1 VAQTDIDF
9 CGIGFSLWDFGLAKA
24 EAYATQT
31 VREPLTAIFAKNLSV
46 NNMATTETNAIEVVK
61 LKKQFGDFVA
71 VKEVSFTVH
80 TGEIFGLLGPN
91 GAGKTT
97 LIRMMTTLTPPTSG
111 SAEVGGYDVVSDADG
126 VRHAIGV
133 IPQALTSD
141 PELTARENM
150 SIHAKLY
157 GLTSAQRQK
166 LIPELLESVGL
177 TEFSDKLVGSFSGG
191 MRRRLEI
198 ARGLVH
204 SPKIM
209 FLDEPTTGLDPVS
222 RTAVWEMISKLKA
235 SAGLTI
241 LLTTHYM
248 DEADNLCDRIAIV
261 DHGQLVA
268 LDTPINL
275 KDSVPSVDIVEAEF
289 ENPPADWNAM
299 LQKLDG
305 VASVAEHDGHWHI
318 STTNGPVTVRELMD
332 LSRDRGVNVRRVS
345 VQGTTLD
352 DVFLYYTGRQLR
364 DAASDSVKRDVSHL
378 YK

>member
-1 VAQTDIDF
+1 M
-9 CGIGFSLWDFGLAKA
+9 
-24 EAYATQT
+24 
-31 VREPLTAIFAKNLSV
+31 N
-46 NNMATTETNAIEVVK
+46 TTESNAIEVVK

-111 SAEVGGYDVVSDADG
+111 SARVAGHDVVTDADG

-150 SIHAKLY
+150 TIHAKLY
-157 GLTSAQRQK
+157 GLTAAERDR
-166 LIPELLESVGL
+166 LIPQLLESVNL
-177 TEFSDKLVGSFSGG
+177 TEFADKLVGSFSGG

-222 RTAVWEMISKLKA
+222 RTAVWEMITKLKE

-248 DEADNLCDRIAIV
+248 DEADKLCDRIAIV

-268 LDTPINL
+268 LDTPAKL
-275 KDSVPSVDIVEAEF
+275 KDSVPAVDIVEAEF
-289 ENPPADWNAM
+289 ESAPADWKAS
-299 LQKLDG
+299 LEKLEG
-305 VASVAEHDGHWHI
+305 VASVADHGDGIWHI
-318 STTNGPVTVRELMD
+318 STTSGPLTVRELMD
-332 LSRDRGVNVRRVS
+332 TARDRRVNVRRVS

-364 DAASDSVKRDVSHL
+364 DEAADSVRRDVSHL